1 MPNKRVFWAVEGVG
15 FAPDGS
21 QTYTTAHGVQSVG
34 ITTTFNLEPIFE
46 LGQIRIYENLEN
58 IPDIEVTME
67 KVMDGY
73 PLLYHL
79 STRGA
84 TGDDLAARSNQ
95 KTAVALSIFPDTNS
109 SASGVPVAQVVM
121 SGLFCSSLNYSFPV
135 DGPFKEAIT
144 LVGNEK
150 RWRSSA
156 FSFSGN
162 LDNTDQPLAKTYDSG
177 GIQRRQHLLYTYT
190 TNTQDVNGQTNTS
203 TVNPG
208 TILPPDVAGITSSGT
223 NNQSADGLNY
233 GAAVQ
238 NITVSTNLG
247 RESIFELGRRIPY
260 CRYVTF
266 PVEVTTE
273 IEVIS
278 KSGDWVSAT
287 EAGVYSNGYNTRE
300 ATIKIAT
307 RDGLFLD
314 MGTKN
319 RLSNV
324 SVGGGD
330 TGGGNQTITYSFSTY
345 NDLTCS
351 HYSDPG

>member
-1 MPNKRVFWAVEGVG
+1 MSNKRVFWASEGVG
-15 FAPDGS
+15 FAPDGTQS
-21 QTYTTAHGVQSVG
+21 YVTAHGVQSVG

-67 KVMDGY
+67 KVLDGY

-84 TGDDLAARSNQ
+84 IGDDLAARSNQ

-121 SGLFCSSLNYSFPV
+121 SGLYCSSISYSFPV
-135 DGPFKEAIT
+135 DGAFRESIS

-150 RWRSSA
+150 LWRSSA

-162 LDNTDQPLAKTYDSG
+162 IDNTDQPLAKTYGSG

-190 TNTQDVNGQTNTS
+190 TNALDVNNQINTS
-203 TVNPG
+203 TTNPG

-223 NNQSADGLNY
+223 NNQTTDLLEYLCS
-233 GAAVQ
+233 VQ
-238 NITVSTNLG
+238 NINVSTNLG

-266 PVEVTTE
+266 PVEVTCE
-273 IEVIS
+273 IEIIS
-278 KSGDWVSAT
+278 KSGDWISAK

-300 ATIKIAT
+300 STIKIAT
-307 RDGLFLD
+307 TDGTFLD
-314 MGTKN
+314 LGTKN
-319 RLSNV
+319 RLASV

-330 TGGGNQTITYSFSTY
+330 TGGGNQTITYNFSTY
-345 NDLTCS
+345 NDLSVS
-351 HYSDPG
+351 HHQDPG

>member
-1 MPNKRVFWAVEGVG
+1 MPNKRVFWATEGVG
-15 FAPDGS
+15 FAPDGTQS
-21 QTYTTAHGVQSVG
+21 YVTAHGVQSVG

-67 KVMDGY
+67 KVLDGY

-79 STRGA
+79 ATRGA

-121 SGLFCSSLNYSFPV
+121 SGLYCSAISYTFPV
-135 DGPFKEAIT
+135 DGPARESIT

-162 LDNTDQPLAKTYDSG
+162 IDNTDQPLAKTYGSG

-190 TNTQDVNGQTNTS
+190 TNTLDVNNQVNTS

-223 NNQSADGLNY
+223 NNQSADGLNF

-238 NITVSTNLG
+238 NISVSTNLG

-266 PVEVTTE
+266 PVEVTCEVE
-273 IEVIS
+273 IIS

-287 EAGVYSNGYNTRE
+287 ENGVYSDGYNTRE
-300 ATIKIAT
+300 STIKIAT
-307 RDGLFLD
+307 RDGTFLD
-314 MGTKN
+314 LGTKN

-324 SVGGGD
+324 TIGAGD

-345 NDLTCS
+345 NDLTIS
-351 HYSDPG
+351 HDQDPG